1 MRKYLLSAILV
12 EVLVLVLA
20 LAFLPAFLGLG
31 FGRENPMLNVSLIF
45 AAVIAVGILLFVLW
59 RRTLL
64 REALIR
70 RFYVSHDW
78 IYNHEIGYAPLKRII
93 PDGNVYDFVI
103 FAAEALAH
111 MSYGF
116 EVADA
121 PASFEPRYLIESN
134 VFLFHTA
141 DDPDDPEGGVVIDA
155 WEGVLRAMVD
165 PSKGDAGYRD
175 IADFSNAGELAQ
187 LLAQVGATSAMTE
200 TETPAS

>member
-1 MRKYLLSAILV
+1 MRKYLKSALLVEALVLVGAVAFFVTFLLSGVGHDHPVLNVTIVLAGVVAVWFLLAILV
-12 EVLVLVLA
+12 
-20 LAFLPAFLGLG
+20 
-31 FGRENPMLNVSLIF
+31 
-45 AAVIAVGILLFVLW
+45 

-64 REALIR
+64 REALVR
-70 RFYVSHDW
+70 RFYISPDW
-78 IYNHEIGYAPLKRII
+78 IYNHEIGYAPLRRVI

-116 EVADA
+116 EVAET

-134 VFLFHTA
+134 VFLFHTT

-155 WEGVLRAMVD
+155 WEGVLRAIDD
-165 PSKGDAGYRD
+165 PDAGEAGLRD
-175 IADFSNAGELAQ
+175 IASFSDAGELAR
-187 LLAQVGATSAMTE
+187 LLAQVAAVPSTGE